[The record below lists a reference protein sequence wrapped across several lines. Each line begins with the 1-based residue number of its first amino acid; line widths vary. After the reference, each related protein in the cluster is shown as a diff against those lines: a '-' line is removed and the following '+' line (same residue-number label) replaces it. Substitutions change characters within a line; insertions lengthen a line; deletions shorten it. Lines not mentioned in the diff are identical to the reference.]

1 MKIWEKLGKIDH
13 FFCFRDKSRHRSRS
27 RDRQADWGRGGVAS
41 VGLHDEPPRERPR
54 SKHDSRRDRDRDR
67 DRGFDRKNRDFNRR

>member
-67 DRGFDRKNRDFNRR
+67 GYDRKNRDFNRR